1 MDWYSEIF
9 ILFDSIQFQQLVEL
23 LPTWINFSSESQ
35 GQHLYS
41 HWSWANSFKFSRFH
55 KQFIPIGSFTLSW
68 RNLANYVYEICI
80 YYQQRVFIT
89 WSFSYSKQLSVS
101 PVRWWIE
108 ITNTSIHENEK
119 SSISWPMVSKHI

>member
-9 ILFDSIQFQQLVEL
+9 ILFDSIQFLQFVEL
-23 LPTWINFSSESQ
+23 LPTWINFSSEAKANTYTLTDH
-35 GQHLYS
+35 GPTHLNFLVFIN
-41 HWSWANSFKFSRFH
+41 NSFQLAPLHFRE
-55 KQFIPIGSFTLSW
+55 GT
-68 RNLANYVYEICI
+68 LANCVHEICI

-101 PVRWWIE
+101 PFRWWIE

>member
-9 ILFDSIQFQQLVEL
+9 ILFDSIQFQQFVEL

-55 KQFIPIGSFTLSW
+55 KYSFQLAPLHF
-68 RNLANYVYEICI
+68 REGNLANCVHEICI

-101 PVRWWIE
+101 PFRWWIE

-119 SSISWPMVSKHI
+119 SSISWPAVSKHI